1 MRIKDA
7 VVLVTGANRGIGLRF
22 VEEARRRGAKKVYAG
37 IRNPAAGQVHGAI
50 SVPLDVTSDADVNAV
65 AALAT
70 DVTLVINN
78 AGIGEPGKFLDAD
91 AMERTQRYMD
101 TNFYG
106 ILRVSS
112 AFAPV
117 LKANGGGGLINVLSV
132 ASWVSAPML
141 SVYAASK
148 AAAWGLTNAMR
159 RELAE
164 QNTQLTALHMGF
176 VDTDLTHF
184 IDNVPKAT
192 PLAIVEAT
200 FDAFERGEEEVCAD
214 ERSKM
219 VKDGLSKVPAIYIT
233 GAPAVTPVH

>member
-1 MRIKDA
+1 
-7 VVLVTGANRGIGLRF
+7 
-22 VEEARRRGAKKVYAG
+22 
-37 IRNPAAGQVHGAI
+37 
-50 SVPLDVTSDADVNAV
+50 
-65 AALAT
+65 
-70 DVTLVINN
+70 
-78 AGIGEPGKFLDAD
+78 
-91 AMERTQRYMD
+91 MERTQRYMD

-106 ILRVSS
+106 ILRMSS

-117 LKANGGGGLINVLSV
+117 LKSNGGGGLINVLSV

-164 QNTQLTALHMGF
+164 QHTQVTALHMGF

-184 IDNVPKAT
+184 IENVPKAS
-192 PLAIVEAT
+192 PLSIVQAT

-214 ERSKM
+214 ERSRL
-219 VKDGLSKVPAIYIT
+219 VKNGLSKTPAIYIT
-233 GAPAVTPVH
+233 GAPPVVTAPQPEI